1 MIFSNKIETVKKKLL
16 RNFFRVR
23 RQRGEPLKGY
33 AQGIGSLIERLEVRF
48 IFHFSRVFNKIIFE
62 SILKPKTNTNAHQSG
77 KKLASNF
84 FF

>member
-1 MIFSNKIETVKKKLL
+1 
-16 RNFFRVR
+16 VR
-23 RQRGEPLKGY
+23 HPRGETLEEY

-62 SILKPKTNTNAHQSG
+62 SILKPKTNTKAHQSG

-84 FF
+84 FFLNETQSCIKDPCVSFGKFEY